1 MDRMEIEKRLSRYTE
16 EFNQLKHIIYPYEE
30 KAALLIF
37 NKDVDI
43 KSLQRHARPFR
54 VIRLRSQ
61 ESDCLVPADFVERLD
76 ARQRQEMITSLKDMF
91 GVEVHMQDDKVYLHG
106 VSKHQLDIA
115 MRYLKYIFENSVSRK
130 QNTESMVTSSSIL
143 LMEPDSHN
151 NKLNNVSE
159 VEFMAL
165 EILEGG
171 FKRMKEIKLL
181 WDSNAIIINGPVEFT
196 TCVKTDLNSRL
207 RALRNK
213 QSEEI
218 SLDKEEKN
226 IVKDIM
232 EEVWSEDTICVYDE
246 ERSLVVVYS
255 DKQDDIRKF
264 KHRLRYETGKVKGSM
279 MSRKLFAENTQLM
292 ETSPMNL
299 CSSVKSTEIKNQ
311 FSWSRDAQDIE
322 VFYTKE
328 NIKVSVYTADIL
340 NLPVDCIVNAAY
352 GDLQHEGGVA
362 KVIADAAGPDLIQE
376 RDAIIKDK
384 GRIQVGCQVTTTA
397 GRLPYKCVIHTV
409 GPCWSDY
416 QPHDLKKV
424 QECEEDLYA
433 AIYGCFQEAE
443 RMGLSTIALPAV
455 SSGIYAVPKKMCA
468 VQYAKAVLDYSQKS
482 GQGQALK
489 EIHFIDKVPDL
500 VKLMKYTFRTM
511 IQEGN
516 VPNYN
521 IHNYVASSSRNQ
533 SRQSKETGRKGRE
546 KQDVAINHNQHATTE
561 PNKLSDVYYE
571 PAMNGTLPNSNI
583 QNSKETGRKGRENRN
598 KGYYETN
605 EPNKLSDVYEPA
617 MNGTLP
623 ICNIQNSKQTG
634 RKGRDNS
641 IESHYK
647 TNEPNKLCPVYYES
661 EVNNKRHF
669 VFQVSE
675 KPVVCIYEG
684 DILKLEDIDAIVC
697 PDDSEGSGWG
707 RIASV
712 LKKNTKYSKTKD
724 KCFKKQK
731 PNLGDLVIIDGEEI
745 PNVIVHVVIENNS
758 PRGQEFKSVI
768 QKSFDNIL
776 RQMNEWE
783 NVKTI
788 AMPLFGVKQE
798 LLTETS
804 WAELFIDRFVAFC
817 CEVKNPNLKE
827 VHIITHFS
835 SSSAFSTVKKVFA
848 EFADEFNKAPSHNKV
863 PPARSQSPKVP
874 MSGQGQGSNNVEGD
888 TDDSCTICMC
898 PKTDPK
904 SLSCGHSFCS
914 ECYNQMLKHKPVCA
928 ICGNIV
934 GTLTG
939 NQPEDGRMDVK
950 NSSMNLAGYEGHG
963 CIEITYDFP
972 AGKQGPDHP
981 SPGKWYSQMTRTAY
995 LPNTPEG
1002 KNVCRMLQLAFER
1015 RLVFTISQSRTT
1027 GKEGLT
1033 WNQIHHKTNPNPGK
1047 QFGYPDPEYLTRV
1060 KDELAA
1066 KGITEADLPKEETI
1080 V

>member
-1 MDRMEIEKRLSRYTE
+1 MRSPSVSFTDVNKHCIIIKGDFMDRRDVEKRLSHYTKD
-16 EFNQLKHIIYPYEE
+16 FNQLKHIIYPYKE
-30 KAALLIF
+30 KSALLIF
-37 NKDVDI
+37 EKE
-43 KSLQRHARPFR
+43 
-54 VIRLRSQ
+54 
-61 ESDCLVPADFVERLD
+61 ESDCLVPAGFVERLD
-76 ARQRQEMITSLKDMF
+76 ACQRREMITSLKDMY
-91 GVEVHMQDDKVYLHG
+91 GVEIYNQDDKVYLHG
-106 VSKHQLDIA
+106 VSKKQLDIA
-115 MRYLKYIFENSVSRK
+115 MQYLKNIFENS
-130 QNTESMVTSSSIL
+130 
-143 LMEPDSHN
+143 
-151 NKLNNVSE
+151 KLNNVSE

-165 EILEGG
+165 KILEDG
-171 FKRMKEIKLL
+171 FKRMKDVKIL
-181 WDSNAIIINGPVEFT
+181 WDSSIIIINGPVEFT
-196 TCVKTDLNSRL
+196 TCVKTDLNSQL
-207 RALRNK
+207 RALRKK

-218 SLDKEEKN
+218 SLDKEEKK

-232 EEVWSEDTICVYDE
+232 EEVQSEDTICVYDE

-264 KHRLRYETGKVKGSM
+264 KHRLRYKTGKVKGSM
-279 MSRKLFAENTQLM
+279 RSRKRFAENTQLM
-292 ETSPMNL
+292 KTSPMNL
-299 CSSVKSTEIKNQ
+299 YSSVRSTEIKNQ

-376 RDAIIKDK
+376 GDAIIKDK
-384 GRIQVGCQVTTTA
+384 RRIQVGCQVTTTA

-424 QECEEDLYA
+424 QECEGDLYA
-433 AIYGCFQEAE
+433 AIYGCFKEAE
-443 RMGLSTIALPAV
+443 REGLSTIALPAV
-455 SSGIYAVPKKMCA
+455 SSGINAVPKQMCA
-468 VQYAKAVLDYSQKS
+468 VQYAKAVLDYSRTS

-489 EIHFIDKVPDL
+489 EIHFIDKLPDL
-500 VKLMKYTFRTM
+500 VKLMQDTFRTM
-511 IQEGN
+511 IHEGK
-516 VPNYN
+516 VPDYN

-533 SRQSKETGRKGRE
+533 RQQSKETGRKGHE
-546 KQDVAINHNQHATTE
+546 KHGVAINNSQHVTTK
-561 PNKLSDVYYE
+561 PNKLSAVYYE
-571 PAMNGTLPNSNI
+571 PAMNGKLPNCNI
-583 QNSKETGRKGRENRN
+583 QNSKETGRKGRDNR
-598 KGYYETN
+598 
-605 EPNKLSDVYEPA
+605 
-617 MNGTLP
+617 
-623 ICNIQNSKQTG
+623 
-634 RKGRDNS
+634 

-647 TNEPNKLCPVYYES
+647 TNEPNKLCPVYYEP

-669 VFQVSE
+669 VFQVSA

-684 DILKLEDIDAIVC
+684 NILKLKHIDAIVC
-697 PDDSEGSGWG
+697 PDDSEGFGWG

-712 LKKNTKYSKTKD
+712 LKKYTKYSKTKD

-731 PNLGDLVIIDGEEI
+731 PDLGDLVIIDGEEI

-758 PRGQEFKSVI
+758 PQRQEFKSII

-788 AMPLFGVKQE
+788 ALPLFGVKQE

-817 CEVKNPNLKE
+817 CEVKNPNLEE

-835 SSSAFSTVKKVFA
+835 SSSAFSTVKKVFT
-848 EFADEFNKAPSHNKV
+848 EFVDEFNKAPSHNKV
-863 PPARSQSPKVP
+863 PPPRPPSPEIYRTCDHEQVP
-874 MSGQGQGSNNVEGD
+874 MSGQGHGSNNVEGD
-888 TDDSCTICMC
+888 TDDTCTICMC

-1047 QFGYPDPEYLTRV
+1047 QFGYPDPDYLKRV

-1066 KGITEADLPKEETI
+1066 NGITEADLPKEETNG
-1080 V
+1080 